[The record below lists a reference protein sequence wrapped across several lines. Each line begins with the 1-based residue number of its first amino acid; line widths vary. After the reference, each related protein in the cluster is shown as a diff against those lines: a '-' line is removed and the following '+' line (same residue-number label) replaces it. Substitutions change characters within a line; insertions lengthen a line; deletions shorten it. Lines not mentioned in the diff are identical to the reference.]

1 MLSIGT
7 LVVFTWWSSYRA
19 PSAVVNELGHATWHE
34 IKPGDKGVVVGH
46 ENDENLIV
54 LFSSVDSL
62 LRVNRV
68 MLVKV

>member
-19 PSAVVNELGHATWHE
+19 PSAVVNELGHVTWHE